1 MTAPPGLPVASPSL
15 VDRCDQELTEVR
27 VPLRR
32 LLYGLGERWRVSWR
46 PRRSRVRRIRVW
58 QPGSGGCQR
67 RPEGSTEASTRRA
80 SPAFPPPLS
89 RSTKPA
95 PLDHAPRSGPARLP
109 TCAPATAARAHVEQ
123 LLTAIRVAA
132 RPAARAILDATMS
145 RLVAAFRSWPRRWSP
160 RPAGAAARRAERP
173 TRVTGT
179 IRPDPGSS
187 WSARRP
193 PTAPGAVP
201 AGWVRRPRTNE
212 LDAGACRAGW
222 YFPAVEGIGR
232 TRPGAG
238 SRPRRGRF
246 RPPDRPRRA

>member
-1 MTAPPGLPVASPSL
+1 
-15 VDRCDQELTEVR
+15 VR

-132 RPAARAILDATMS
+132 RPAARAVLDATMS

-212 LDAGACRAGW
+212 LDAGRFRAGW
-222 YFPAVEGIGR
+222 YFPAGEGIGR

-246 RPPDRPRRA
+246 RPTDRHRRLQ